1 MLFYL
6 DHFKKCQ
13 EKYERLRKSASCSKT
28 IDVLFAKAKKNQS
41 IQQPSLEPDVQ
52 NIEDDFSNID
62 DV

>member
-6 DHFKKCQ
+6 DHFEKCR
-13 EKYERLRKSASCSKT
+13 EKSERLRKSASCSKT
-28 IDVLFAKAKKNQS
+28 IDVLFAKVKKNQTT
-41 IQQPSLEPDVQ
+41 QQPSLEPDVQ